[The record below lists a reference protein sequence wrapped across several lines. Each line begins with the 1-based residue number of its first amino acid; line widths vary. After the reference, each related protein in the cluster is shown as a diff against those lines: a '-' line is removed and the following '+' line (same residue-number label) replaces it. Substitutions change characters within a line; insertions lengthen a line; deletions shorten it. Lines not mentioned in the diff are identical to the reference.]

1 MQLAQGLVASGNVNR
16 WSELV
21 LITSRL
27 KNQIDARIKSMAIRS
42 LTNCKSYL
50 LEVNVRKREHM
61 LHRKRFSGYANLQ
74 CTLGPPEIFDSK
86 IIRQTQYVVVTNRS
100 LCLHRLRLPATTSR
114 CYMLH
119 GLVCILALLL
129 GIKF

>member
-27 KNQIDARIKSMAIRS
+27 KNQTDARIKSMAIRS
-42 LTNCKSYL
+42 LTNYKSYL

-61 LHRKRFSGYANLQ
+61 LHRKRFSGCANLQ
-74 CTLGPPEIFDSK
+74 CTLGPPEIFDSQ
-86 IIRQTQYVVVTNRS
+86 IIRQTQYVVVTKHS
-100 LCLHRLRLPATTSR
+100 LCLHQFRRLESACR
-114 CYMLH
+114 C
-119 GLVCILALLL
+119 
-129 GIKF
+129 